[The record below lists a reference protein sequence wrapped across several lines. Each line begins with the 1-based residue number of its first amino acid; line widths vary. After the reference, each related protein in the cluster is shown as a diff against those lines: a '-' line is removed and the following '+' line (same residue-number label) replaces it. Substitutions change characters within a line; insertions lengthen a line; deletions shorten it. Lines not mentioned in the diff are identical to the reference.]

1 VEPEHYTKYGV
12 YDPLKI
18 IKTYLSKEELY
29 GFFYA
34 SAITHL
40 LRHQAKGNPVGDLE
54 KAKTFID
61 WLQDEFKIDELDVVA
76 VADEAEGE
84 VKVIEHKKD

>member
-1 VEPEHYTKYGV
+1 MEPEHYTKYGV
-12 YDPLKI
+12 YDPRSI

-29 GFFYA
+29 GFYFA

-40 LRHQAKGNPVGDLE
+40 LRHRAKGNPVGDLE
-54 KAKTFID
+54 KAKTFIS

-76 VADEAEGE
+76 VADPAEGE
-84 VKVIEHKKD
+84 VKVVEHKKD